1 MICEKWPLPSN
12 IRMPLV
18 LGPQRSTSVPSLR
31 VLTDDTK
38 LQLPTSLSLID
49 CTGRAAAPVV

>member
-18 LGPQRSTSVPSLR
+18 FGPQRSTSVPSLR

-38 LQLPTSLSLID
+38 LQLPTSLSSID
-49 CTGRAAAPVV
+49 CAGRAAAPLV